1 MFLQV
6 RLGVAWCQAATI
18 FHPRCYLSGPQDDY
32 LFIDR
37 PLPALMSSSTTL
49 AAIAIPLRRPS
60 VIEFL
65 EGRTAEP
72 RGAKLRILGQRPTR
86 AARAAWAER
95 LGQSAEPTVAD
106 LLAIEDPQGYLLST
120 HTDRLVPEQFLKKP
134 NFLTQNL
141 GGWSPVYFS
150 VAELPD
156 PLPEDP
162 VLAQL
167 EVLQTYGD
175 AIATVGARASM
186 VRQRLAK
193 EMGAT
198 LPQVAAAVARTEAFR
213 GAHNHTP
220 DAHVRAFHRALTGKA
235 PIATRAGDP
244 VPDLLLADALMD
256 RLVEVEQARR
266 AAHARQDADAQHRLR
281 HLQHRW
287 EDDLGLSLI
296 LKGEYIAG
304 RHRRSTIVIAEQLG
318 VVIKQPAPEPYHEI
332 EMAARTYDGAAEN
345 WPVPTKGGAVVMPQG
360 RIRLVLEQGV
370 VPRLHRAFDHGVRFS
385 SVFGLIV
392 EDFVP
397 GPTVQ
402 AWVQE
407 APRRMTAALYE
418 RILATQQA
426 CELLDVDNPDW
437 HSANFIVAEER
448 ATDDLSLVHI
458 DWGAAR
464 KLTDREQTPEARQ
477 ARRDQVQNL
486 AFSFHDDAIAE
497 RVRELHE
504 ALRTDEAAQERI
516 QQRAQEMIDPAAE

>member
-1 MFLQV
+1 MCSFST
-6 RLGVAWCQAATI
+6 VAV
-18 FHPRCYLSGPQDDY
+18 
-32 LFIDR
+32 
-37 PLPALMSSSTTL
+37 
-49 AAIAIPLRRPS
+49 IAIPLRRPS

-86 AARAAWAER
+86 TARTAWASR
-95 LGQSAEPTVAD
+95 LEQSTAPTIAD
-106 LLAIEDPQGYLLST
+106 LLAIEDPHGYFIST
-120 HTDRLVPEQFLKKP
+120 HTDRLVPEHFLRHQG
-134 NFLTQNL
+134 FLTQNL

-162 VLAQL
+162 VFAQL
-167 EVLQTYGD
+167 EVLKTYGE
-175 AIATVGARASM
+175 AIDMVGARAAM
-186 VRQRLAK
+186 VRQRLAE

-198 LPQVAAAVARTEAFR
+198 VPTVAAAVARTEALR

-220 DAHVRAFHRALTGKA
+220 DAHVRALHRALTGAA
-235 PIATRAGDP
+235 PITTKDGDP

-266 AAHARQDADAQHRLR
+266 AAQARQDADAQQRLH
-281 HLQHRW
+281 HLQGQW
-287 EDDLGLSLI
+287 EADLDLSLI

-332 EMAARTYDGAAEN
+332 KMAARTFDGASEN
-345 WPVPTKGGAVVMPQG
+345 WPALTKGGAVVMPQG
-360 RIRLVLEQGV
+360 RIRRVLEEGV

-385 SVFGLIV
+385 SIFGLIV

-397 GPTVQ
+397 GPTMQ

-407 APRRMTAALYE
+407 DPRRMTATLYE

-426 CELLDVDNPDW
+426 CELLEVDNPDW
-437 HSANFIVAEER
+437 HSANFIVEEEH

-464 KLTDREQTPEARQ
+464 KLTDSEQTPEARQ

-486 AFSFHDDAIAE
+486 AFSFHDDAIAA
-497 RVRELHE
+497 RVRDLHK
-504 ALRTDEAAQERI
+504 ALRTDEAAQARI
-516 QQRAQEMIDPAAE
+516 QQRAEEMIDPAA

>member
-1 MFLQV
+1 MS
-6 RLGVAWCQAATI
+6 AA
-18 FHPRCYLSGPQDDY
+18 
-32 LFIDR
+32 
-37 PLPALMSSSTTL
+37 STT

-65 EGRTAEP
+65 ETRTTEP
-72 RGAKLRILGQRPTR
+72 RGAALRILGQRPTR
-86 AARAAWAER
+86 DARTAWATR
-95 LGQSAEPTVAD
+95 LEASPAPSVAD
-106 LLAIEDPQGYLLST
+106 LLAIEDPHGYLIST
-120 HTDRLVPEQFLKKP
+120 RTDRLVPEQFLQKP
-134 NFLTQNL
+134 GFLTQNL

-156 PLPEDP
+156 PLPQDP
-162 VLAQL
+162 LFDHL

-175 AIATVGARASM
+175 TIDAVGAEPSM
-186 VRQRLAK
+186 VQQRLSE
-193 EMGAT
+193 EMGAS
-198 LPQVAAAVARTEAFR
+198 LPQVTASVVQAEALR
-213 GAHNHTP
+213 ATHDNNPNAHI
-220 DAHVRAFHRALTGKA
+220 RALHSALAGEA
-235 PIATRAGDP
+235 PVTTPGGDP

-256 RLVEVEQARR
+256 RLVEVEQERR
-266 AAHARQDADAQHRLR
+266 TAHAQQHADAQQRLR
-281 HLQHRW
+281 HLQHQW

-332 EMAARTYDGAAEN
+332 EMAARTYDDAAEN
-345 WPVPTKGGAVVMPQG
+345 WPTLIKGGAVVMPQG
-360 RIRLVLEQGV
+360 RIRLILEEGV

-407 APRRMTAALYE
+407 DPSRMTAGLYE
-418 RILATQQA
+418 RIVATQQA
-426 CELLDVDNPDW
+426 CELLGVDNPDW

-448 ATDDLSLVHI
+448 ANGAPSLVHI

-464 KLTDREQTPEARQ
+464 KLTQSEQTPEARK

-497 RVRELHE
+497 RVRTLHE
-504 ALRTDEAAQERI
+504 TIQTDDAAQERV
-516 QQRAQEMIDPAAE
+516 QQRAKAMIDPTA